1 MADTK
6 TEQDPSIE
14 EILESIRQII
24 NEDGDA
30 PAQGGDVDLRPKA
43 PAAEKP
49 AVLQSA
55 PAPYDDEPMD
65 LSAADE
71 PADDLSDRGGV
82 LDLTD
87 RVESIANAEEM
98 LGEDLMNP
106 EYDPDPPPMIDLQ
119 DAPPMNMVSDDD
131 SLLSDRTAEAAT
143 NEMAKLLAGNVAIER
158 DEPARVGRVTL
169 EDLARD
175 LMRPLIKTWLDE
187 NLPRV
192 IDRVVTR
199 ELEKLARRA
208 RDE

>member
-1 MADTK
+1 MPEAK

-30 PAQGGDVDLRPKA
+30 PADKGGADLRPKNDPLHPGGMLNA
-43 PAAEKP
+43 LSEDEDKSDLTLKGEAEDAS
-49 AVLQSA
+49 AV
-55 PAPYDDEPMD
+55 
-65 LSAADE
+65 
-71 PADDLSDRGGV
+71 GV

-87 RVESIANAEEM
+87 KVESLNEAEIN

-106 EYDPDPPPMIDLQ
+106 NYDPDPPPVIDLQ
-119 DAPPMNMVSDDD
+119 EATAMTADDD

-143 NEMAKLLAGNVAIER
+143 AEMAKLLAGNVAVER

-169 EDLARD
+169 EDIARD

>member
-1 MADTK
+1 MPEAK

-30 PAQGGDVDLRPKA
+30 PADKGGADLRPKNDPLHPGGMLNA
-43 PAAEKP
+43 LSEDEDKSDLTLKGEAED
-49 AVLQSA
+49 ASA
-55 PAPYDDEPMD
+55 
-65 LSAADE
+65 
-71 PADDLSDRGGV
+71 GGV

-87 RVESIANAEEM
+87 KVESLNEAEIN

-106 EYDPDPPPMIDLQ
+106 NYDPDPPPVIDLQ
-119 DAPPMNMVSDDD
+119 EATAMTADDD

-143 NEMAKLLAGNVAIER
+143 AEMAKLLAGNVAVER

-169 EDLARD
+169 EDIARD
-175 LMRPLIKTWLDE
+175 LMRPLIKAWLDE

>member
-1 MADTK
+1 MADAK

-30 PAQGGDVDLRPKA
+30 PAQSGGADLRPQA
-43 PAAEKP
+43 PAAEP
-49 AVLQSA
+49 PSVLQSA
-55 PAPYDDEPMD
+55 PASFDDDEPLD
-65 LSAADE
+65 LAMAE
-71 PADDLSDRGGV
+71 APADDAFDRGGV

-87 RVESIANAEEM
+87 KVENLNNAEEM

-119 DAPPMNMVSDDD
+119 EAPPMNMVSDDT
-131 SLLSDRTAEAAT
+131 LLSERTADAAA
-143 NEMAKLLAGNVAIER
+143 NEMAKLLANNVAVER
-158 DEPARVGRVTL
+158 DEPTRVGRVTL
-169 EDLARD
+169 EDMARD

>member
-30 PAQGGDVDLRPKA
+30 PAQGGADLRPQA

-49 AVLQSA
+49 GVLQSA
-55 PAPYDDEPMD
+55 PPPMDDDEPLDLTMD
-65 LSAADE
+65 DA
-71 PADDLSDRGGV
+71 PADDAFDRGGV

-87 RVESIANAEEM
+87 KVESIANAEEM

-106 EYDPDPPPMIDLQ
+106 EYDPDPPPQIDLQ
-119 DAPPMNMVSDDD
+119 EAPPMTMDSDD
-131 SLLSDRTAEAAT
+131 SLLSDRTADAAT

-169 EDLARD
+169 EVLARA

>member
-1 MADTK
+1 MPEAK

-30 PAQGGDVDLRPKA
+30 PADTGAADLRPKNEPVR
-43 PAAEKP
+43 PAGMLNALSEDADKSGLTLKGEAE
-49 AVLQSA
+49 
-55 PAPYDDEPMD
+55 D
-65 LSAADE
+65 AD
-71 PADDLSDRGGV
+71 AGGV

-87 RVESIANAEEM
+87 KVESLNEAEIN

-106 EYDPDPPPMIDLQ
+106 NYDPDPPPVIDLQ
-119 DAPPMNMVSDDD
+119 EATAMTADDE

-143 NEMAKLLAGNVAIER
+143 AEMAKLLAGNVAVER

-169 EDLARD
+169 EDIARD